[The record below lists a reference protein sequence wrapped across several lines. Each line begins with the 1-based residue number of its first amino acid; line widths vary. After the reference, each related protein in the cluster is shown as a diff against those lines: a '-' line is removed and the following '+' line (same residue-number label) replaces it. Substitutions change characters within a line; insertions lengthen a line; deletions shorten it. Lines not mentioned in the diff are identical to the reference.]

1 MPVGRLCLYPC
12 GGIEEVASCVVR
24 QATYIIDEELLA
36 GKTMILCVPALLR
49 GVDEDVLM
57 VENNPTI
64 LIEGCQQYCGSNL
77 MRVVNITP
85 AAMVYL
91 PDIAEATGLSAGL
104 IRQKLN
110 DSGQRLARGTA
121 EVMARLGQSLLDDP
135 GYNYSRQT
143 VQRQS
148 SILFDHTDEPAAH
161 FAYVKVETGIY
172 RPAAMPP
179 LPGE

>member
-1 MPVGRLCLYPC
+1 MSVGRLCLYPC

-24 QATYIIDEELLA
+24 QATYIVDEELLA

-57 VENNPTI
+57 TENNPTI

-77 MRVVNITP
+77 MKLVGITP

-91 PDIAEATGLSAGL
+91 PDIATAAGLSPGL
-104 IRQKLN
+104 TRQKLD
-110 DSGQRLARGTA
+110 DSGQRLARATA
-121 EVMARLGQSLLDDP
+121 EAVARLGRSLLDDP
-135 GYNYSRQT
+135 GYNYARQT
-143 VQRQS
+143 VRRQS
-148 SILFDHTDEPAAH
+148 SLPFDYTDEPAAH
-161 FAYVKVETGIY
+161 FAYVKVEPGLY
-172 RPAAMPP
+172 RPTAMPP